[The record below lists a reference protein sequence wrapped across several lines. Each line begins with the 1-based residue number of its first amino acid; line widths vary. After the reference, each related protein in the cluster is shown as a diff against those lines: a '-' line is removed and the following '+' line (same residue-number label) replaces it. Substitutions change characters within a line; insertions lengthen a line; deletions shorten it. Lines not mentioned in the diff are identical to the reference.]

1 MSIGLERQ
9 TKCSRPGHS
18 RFLGRAHAKVS
29 GLHLLVERVPDHL
42 ARCAAGFALS
52 LAVFTAP
59 VQAQLI
65 IDGRADVVSIRALG
79 NDTAAS
85 FLLQEKVTLKLAE
98 LSTISAIESVALG
111 QATMALSARDMHPG
125 NEKETGL
132 VFVPIAWEAIVAITH
147 PGNPVKN
154 ITLRQLREVY
164 AGRITT
170 WDQLGGRNE
179 PIHLNAVAG
188 PMDGIE
194 YAMRKALFGRGH
206 IPVAAQRWYLNTL
219 QLEAAI
225 AIDPNGLAVS
235 ALSNVLHNPK
245 LKRLSLEGVPATRSN
260 VKQGEYLL
268 VTSIY
273 VVHRPSEGP
282 TGPVGRYLR
291 FLRTDRPSRLAMQR
305 KKLLPIREA
314 EMLNDTFA
322 MREQKI
328 LAMLEA
334 PAAVGVDPLTA
345 TPALPALPAV
355 EPVPPR
361 PVKPVRKEESR

>member
-1 MSIGLERQ
+1 M
-9 TKCSRPGHS
+9 TKARRSGYS
-18 RFLGRAHAKVS
+18 RFTARAPAKVS
-29 GLHLLVERVPDHL
+29 ALRFLVMRVPDPL
-42 ARCAAGFALS
+42 ARFVATLAFAL
-52 LAVFTAP
+52 AFATAP
-59 VQAQLI
+59 VQAQLT
-65 IDGRADVVSIRALG
+65 IDGRGDVVSIRALG

-85 FLLQEKVTLKLAE
+85 FLLQEKVRLQLAE
-98 LSTISAIESVALG
+98 LSTISAIEAVALG
-111 QATMALSARDMHPG
+111 QATMALSARGMHPG
-125 NEKETGL
+125 NEKEQGL

-147 PGNPVKN
+147 PGNPVNN
-154 ITLRQLREVY
+154 ITLRQLREIY
-164 AGRITT
+164 AGRIKT
-170 WDQLGGRNE
+170 WDQLGGRAA

-194 YAMRKALFGRGH
+194 YATRKALFGRGQ
-206 IPVAAQRWYLNTL
+206 IPVAAERWYLNTV

-235 ALSNVLHNPK
+235 ALSNVLNNPK
-245 LKRLSLEGVPATRSN
+245 LKRLTLEGVSATRSN

-314 EMLNDTFA
+314 DLLNDIFA
-322 MREQKI
+322 VREQKI

-334 PAAVGVDPLTA
+334 PAPAASGDPLTA
-345 TPALPALPAV
+345 SPTSPALPPTVPLPTKAA
-355 EPVPPR
+355 EHTDG
-361 PVKPVRKEESR
+361 